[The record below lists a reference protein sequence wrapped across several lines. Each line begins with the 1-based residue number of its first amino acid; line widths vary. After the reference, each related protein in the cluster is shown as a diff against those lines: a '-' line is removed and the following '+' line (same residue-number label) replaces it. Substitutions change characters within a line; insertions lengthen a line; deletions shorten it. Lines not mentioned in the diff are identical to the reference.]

1 MSDVNYRSIA
11 DTTDVNII
19 DEVID
24 APSPSQFDD
33 ILKISCASRVNVT
46 NTAINLRGGNR
57 EDGVDIMR
65 ISEDI
70 NFRNCDVGAGAKYA
84 FTIKGGSSRISLQDV
99 TITRPGGGIER
110 VDIDLGNFSDR
121 DYGPTTKVALINV
134 TRLDGKP
141 VRVRV
146 GNADA
151 PQIIGGNVKVLIIQS
166 LALKL
171 YVWIKNKFIP

>member
-1 MSDVNYRSIA
+1 MSDVNFRSVS

-33 ILKISCASRVNVT
+33 ILKISCALRVNVT
-46 NTAINLRGGNR
+46 NTTINSRGGNR

-70 NFRNCDVGAGAKYA
+70 YFKNCEVGAGQKYA
-84 FTIKGGSSRISLQDV
+84 FTIKGGSSRITLQDV

-121 DYGPTTKVALINV
+121 DYGPTTKITLTNV
-134 TRLDGKP
+134 TRSDGKP

-146 GNADA
+146 GNAEA
-151 PQIIGGNVKVLIIQS
+151 PLIIGGNVKVLILQS